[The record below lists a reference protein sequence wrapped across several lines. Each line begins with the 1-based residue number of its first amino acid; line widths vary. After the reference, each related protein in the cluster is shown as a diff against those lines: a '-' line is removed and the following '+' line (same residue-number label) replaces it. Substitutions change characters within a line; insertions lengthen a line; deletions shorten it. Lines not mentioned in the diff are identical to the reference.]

1 MVFERRTSAGKFI
14 LPQPKTAAE
23 TGEYVPI
30 PILSRYRKV
39 PFGYELKE
47 GDRYLF
53 HPIPSELEALEKAKD
68 YLKRYSSRHVAAWL
82 TKVTGRSISHVG
94 LLKRIRDEYDKRA
107 KAGALRG
114 WAARI
119 EKAIELAAKY
129 EKTKGCKQK
138 PVEETSDTD

>member
-1 MVFERRTSAGKFI
+1 MKFERRTSAGKWI
-14 LPQPKTAAE
+14 LPQPKAARDS
-23 TGEYVPI
+23 GEYVPI
-30 PILSRYRKV
+30 PKLCRYGTV
-39 PFGYELKE
+39 PFGYREEE
-47 GDRYLF
+47 GDDYLLY
-53 HPIPSELEALEKAKD
+53 PVANELEALEKARD

-82 TKVTGRSISHVG
+82 TKVTGRSISHTG

-129 EKTKGCKQK
+129 EKTKGYKEK
-138 PVEETSDTD
+138 PAQTADTN

>member
-1 MVFERRTSAGKFI
+1 MKFERRTSAGKFI
-14 LPQPKTAAE
+14 LPQPKSAKE

-30 PILSRYRKV
+30 PMLSRYGKV
-39 PFGYELKE
+39 PFGYELRD
-47 GDRYLF
+47 GDKFLLY
-53 HPIPSELEALEKAKD
+53 PIAHELEALEKAKG

-82 TKVTGRSISHVG
+82 TKVTGRSISHTG
-94 LLKRIRDEYDKRA
+94 LLQRVRDEYDKRA

-129 EKTKGCKQK
+129 EKTKGYKEK
-138 PVEETSDTD
+138 PAQTADTD